1 MPKLFLTKCWLW
13 LIHMMSSSKFL
24 LNQAHLCN
32 IVWGVN
38 EAWATSILPL
48 FPSWLNDQK
57 MWSGWE
63 HSMWKYLSRSTAFS
77 SPDKSAGCEGA
88 VCLVLDTQALN
99 NANNVRTK
107 TKGCS
112 STTIKSQWEG
122 LVFWMRERQQN
133 KWSKKLS
140 CWSRCLCYWH
150 HCGSLCRK
158 GSQRPVLLLVKFG
171 STWKVNLVTSA
182 PSSTMISLLFM
193 PGCSAKSRDWVKC
206 GGL

>member
-13 LIHMMSSSKFL
+13 LIPMMSSSKFL
-24 LNQAHLCN
+24 LNQSHLCN
-32 IVWGVN
+32 IIVWGVN
-38 EAWATSILPL
+38 EAWATSLPL

-63 HSMWKYLSRSTAFS
+63 NSIWKTVPVSFHCLFFTWWISWMWRGRF
-77 SPDKSAGCEGA
+77 
-88 VCLVLDTQALN
+88 LVPDTQALN
-99 NANNVRTK
+99 NANTVRTK
-107 TKGCS
+107 MKGCS
-112 STTIKSQWEG
+112 STAVESQWEG

-158 GSQRPVLLLVKFG
+158 RQSETCVSQVCFNLK
-171 STWKVNLVTSA
+171 NLVTSA

-193 PGCSAKSRDWVKC
+193 PGFSAKSRDWVKW

>member
-1 MPKLFLTKCWLW
+1 MTKKCEVVE
-13 LIHMMSSSKFL
+13 STACER
-24 LNQAHLCN
+24 Q
-32 IVWGVN
+32 
-38 EAWATSILPL
+38 
-48 FPSWLNDQK
+48 
-57 MWSGWE
+57 
-63 HSMWKYLSRSTAFS
+63 YLSHSTAFS

-99 NANNVRTK
+99 NANTVRTK

-112 STTIKSQWEG
+112 STAVESQWEG

-158 GSQRPVLLLVKFG
+158 RQSETCVSQVCFNLK
-171 STWKVNLVTSA
+171 NLVTSA

-193 PGCSAKSRDWVKC
+193 PGFSAKSRDWVKW